1 MILIFKG
8 HDFFYEMENMA
19 RLFFPGVKFTV
30 ADAMPDMA
38 EQNADR
44 LVVCL
49 RRRAR
54 GTGLFVAAFISGAHH
69 RWQEE
74 LSRSEAEDPREC
86 ERRLAVG
93 VYEVL
98 GKITGLRPKWGILT
112 GIRPV
117 KRYHMLEAEGK
128 TPAQIR
134 DYFRNKLLVS
144 EEKVRLLEKTA
155 KSEDAI
161 IARSGPKSF
170 SLYVGIPFCPS
181 RCYYCSFVS
190 QTVASSGKLIP
201 EYLRLLCEEIRYTGR
216 IAEKLG
222 LQLETVYI
230 GGGTPTTLSAG
241 QLAVLM
247 EAIRESFDTARAAE
261 YTVEAGRPDT
271 ITLEKLL
278 AIKNGGATRISVNP
292 QTMNDGVLQQIG
304 RQHTAAQAAE
314 SFALAREAGFGN
326 INMDVIAGL
335 ASDTPEGFSHTI
347 DTLARLQPE
356 NITVHTLSVKRAA
369 SLRIEGRATYD
380 AQGKEVSEML
390 SYAQRALEG
399 GGWQPYYMYRQKN
412 TLGNLE
418 NVGYAKPGFEGL
430 YNVYIMDE
438 THTIVAVG
446 AGATTKMRQPGGS
459 RIDRVFNYKYPA
471 EYIRGFGT
479 MLARKD
485 EVIAFYEQYGCV

>member
-1 MILIFKG
+1 M
-8 HDFFYEMENMA
+8 
-19 RLFFPGVKFTV
+19 
-30 ADAMPDMA
+30 
-38 EQNADR
+38 
-44 LVVCL
+44 
-49 RRRAR
+49 
-54 GTGLFVAAFISGAHH
+54 
-69 RWQEE
+69 
-74 LSRSEAEDPREC
+74 
-86 ERRLAVG
+86 G

-117 KRYHMLEAEGK
+117 KRYHMLESEGK

-144 EEKVRLLEKTA
+144 EEKVRLLGKTA

-201 EYLRLLCEEIRYTGR
+201 EYLRLLCEEIRYTGK

-222 LQLETVYI
+222 LRLETVYI
-230 GGGTPTTLSAG
+230 GGGTPTTLSAD
-241 QLAVLM
+241 QLTVLM
-247 EAIRESFDTARAAE
+247 EAIRESFDTARAEE

-292 QTMNDGVLQQIG
+292 QTMNDEVLQQIG

-314 SFALAREAGFGN
+314 SFALAREAGFDN

-390 SYAQRALEG
+390 SYAQRALES

-438 THTIVAVG
+438 THTILAVG